1 MLKLNQELLLTKR
14 KELTEFEGWVPFA
27 LDNYFS
33 YAERREYLKSIGLY
47 REIEETNQTYK
58 RLLRMHPEPQL
69 FMEELVREFVEKNPE
84 FEGIIIE

>member
-14 KELTEFEGWVPFA
+14 KELTEFEGWVH
-27 LDNYFS
+27 
-33 YAERREYLKSIGLY
+33 LKSIGLY